1 MPDLQI
7 VLILLGFIIVFGVVF
22 YNWHQEKQLRDTI
35 HNDFVVPQKDVLTEG
50 VDAGVLSDQELDV
63 EPHITDAP
71 IVDKVHFVEAVD
83 IAALET
89 HEVAVAPSPN
99 LEPSAPID
107 ETPVLVMKEAE
118 SLVVEEP
125 PEQPATKVAASEEA
139 VRTVEPP
146 PLLLPKAVNAQIDLT
161 AVLTAPSPISGHALY
176 EMTDKILK
184 ELKASL
190 MLHGLDKIGVWQP
203 INDLSNQSDTFESV
217 TCSLQLA
224 NRHGPVT
231 KPLIHKFEY
240 AMKAIGLEFGATV
253 AWPGEGCVAQ
263 RATELDQFCIEV
275 DKVVSVHVL
284 QGDTPIHGT
293 KLKGVAEANGLKLIR
308 GKFCCVDSENPDLVK
323 YVLAREDEQPFSPE
337 WLRQNVV
344 KAIVFQIE
352 FPKVANVDLVF
363 NQMIVVAQ
371 NMANGLGAKIVD
383 DNRKPLSNVQI
394 DKVKQQLKVL
404 NSQMTV
410 RGIAAGSASS
420 IRLFS

>member
-22 YNWHQEKQLRDTI
+22 YNWRQEKQLRDTI
-35 HNDFVVPQKDVLTEG
+35 HNGFVVPQKDVLTEG
-50 VDAGVLSDQELDV
+50 VDPGVLSDQVLDV
-63 EPHITDAP
+63 EPHITGAP
-71 IVDKVHFVEAVD
+71 IADKVHSVETVD
-83 IAALET
+83 IAAPET

-99 LEPSAPID
+99 LEPSVPID
-107 ETPVLVMKEAE
+107 ETPALVM
-118 SLVVEEP
+118 
-125 PEQPATKVAASEEA
+125 QEA
-139 VRTVEPP
+139 VLTVEAP

-161 AVLTAPSPISGHALY
+161 AVLTAPSPINGHALY
-176 EMTDKILK
+176 GMTDKILK

-224 NRHGPVT
+224 SRHGPVA

-253 AWPGEGCVAQ
+253 AWPGEGGVAQ
-263 RATELDQFCIEV
+263 RAAELDQFCIEV

-284 QGDTPIHGT
+284 QGDTPMHGT
-293 KLKGVAEANGLKLIR
+293 KLKGMAEANGLKLIR

-352 FPKVANVDLVF
+352 LPKVANVDLVF
-363 NQMIVVAQ
+363 NQMIVVAR
-371 NMANGLGAKIVD
+371 NMANGLGAKMVD
-383 DNRKPLSNVQI
+383 DNRKPLGNVQI
-394 DKVKQQLKVL
+394 DKIKQQLKVL

>member
-7 VLILLGFIIVFGVVF
+7 VLILLGFIIVSGVVF
-22 YNWHQEKQLRDTI
+22 YNWRQEKQLRDTI
-35 HNDFVVPQKDVLTEG
+35 HNDFVVPQKDVLIEG
-50 VDAGVLSDQELDV
+50 VDAAVLSDQVLDV

-71 IVDKVHFVEAVD
+71 IADKVHSVEAVD
-83 IAALET
+83 LAALET
-89 HEVAVAPSPN
+89 HKVAVAPSPN
-99 LEPSAPID
+99 L
-107 ETPVLVMKEAE
+107 
-118 SLVVEEP
+118 
-125 PEQPATKVAASEEA
+125 
-139 VRTVEPP
+139 EPP

-161 AVLTAPSPISGHALY
+161 AVLTAPSPINGHALY
-176 EMTDKILK
+176 GMTDKILK
-184 ELKASL
+184 ELESL
-190 MLHGLDKIGVWQP
+190 VMLHGLDKIGVWQP
-203 INDLSNQSDTFESV
+203 INDLSNQSATFESV

-224 NRHGPVT
+224 NRSGPVA

-253 AWPGEGCVAQ
+253 VWLGEGGVAQ
-263 RATELDQFCIEV
+263 RAAELDQFCIEV
-275 DKVVSVHVL
+275 DHMVSVHVL

-293 KLKGVAEANGLKLIR
+293 KLKGMAEANGLKLIR

-323 YVLAREDEQPFSPE
+323 YVLAREDEQPFSTE
-337 WLRQNVV
+337 WLRQNVI

-371 NMANGLGAKIVD
+371 NMATGLGAKMVD
-383 DNRKPLSNVQI
+383 DNRKPLGNVQI
-394 DKVKQQLKVL
+394 DNIKQQLRVL

-420 IRLFS
+420 LRLFS